1 MVKFGPF
8 FNQFCQKIQNLD
20 HGGSSADR
28 LIQYSD
34 NFWMTL
40 EPLYSYL
47 FTISY
52 LTDVVIFIMERY
64 ISGVVHVSVEDN
76 KSVHHA
82 ST

>member
-1 MVKFGPF
+1 MVKFGPILP
-8 FNQFCQKIQNLD
+8 KDPNLD

-52 LTDVVIFIMERY
+52 LTDVVIIIVERY
-64 ISGVVHVSVEDN
+64 VSSVVHVSV
-76 KSVHHA
+76 
-82 ST
+82 